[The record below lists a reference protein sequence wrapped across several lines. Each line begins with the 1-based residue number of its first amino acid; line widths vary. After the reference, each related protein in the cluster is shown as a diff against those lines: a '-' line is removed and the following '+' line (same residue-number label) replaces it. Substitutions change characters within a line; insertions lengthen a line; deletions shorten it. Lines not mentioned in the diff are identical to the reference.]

1 MHKEFI
7 RSNNVSNRSTSSNRP
22 RLKEKWFPMTHP
34 SWLPDTSSCCWTE
47 LCSVVDQVFR
57 SANLNK
63 TAKAAATDISDPCGA
78 LFCDSVCVHMNVL
91 CFWHPARESQHRS
104 ALCSEQRVPGWNTS
118 PTSKGSDDFGRIP
131 IIPQMFGW
139 RVARDD
145 WDDCNIRRWAQ
156 VVNVQVTRVF
166 SSWHETS
173 LSARKL

>member
-78 LFCDSVCVHMNVL
+78 LFCDSIWVYINGGLVLLTSNQGVTASVCPL
-91 CFWHPARESQHRS
+91 LRA
-104 ALCSEQRVPGWNTS
+104 TS
-118 PTSKGSDDFGRIP
+118 TWLKYFT
-131 IIPQMFGW
+131 
-139 RVARDD
+139 
-145 WDDCNIRRWAQ
+145 
-156 VVNVQVTRVF
+156 NVQGVRWFWEDSHNPPNVWLEGCMRWLRWLQYT
-166 SSWHETS
+166 
-173 LSARKL
+173 